1 MATIT
6 VKRSFE
12 FRKSSGNAKTR
23 YKARRAEKHAQERSD
38 KVMAKKID
46 VAMSGCSERTL
57 KAISST
63 DYKMCLRKKPEPD
76 YGAVCL
82 PEVALYAA
90 GYRGNKPVTAR

>member
-57 KAISST
+57 KALIVLPRVKESN
-63 DYKMCLRKKPEPD
+63 
-76 YGAVCL
+76 YGPVCL
-82 PEVALYAA
+82 PQVYIYRA
-90 GYRGNKPVTAR
+90 GHRRCDKMINN